1 MNGAKNDIA
10 KNGANKPVN
19 DAPTELSLSNLAG
32 PESRAF
38 FLRYGMVAALIVMSC
53 FMMYITYGTPDAAT
67 KSFYFYLFLCTFPI
81 LIAMYVGSPL
91 YSEKLTNTTMFLY
104 GGAAIVVLIGLY
116 YFYKIMNPGS
126 VSILTTLST
135 GLIVLGILVGLA
147 ILYRVLMRY
156 VNMTRGWFGFFVQ
169 LLFYIPC
176 LLIEFVQAFMDE
188 LSVAPSMVAVLFV
201 IEILIVLGYL
211 YLPRLLVYLRS
222 DSMHV
227 LLDAPVFL
235 NKPAVLAKHEDFLL
249 DKTRKDVP
257 EKIEDLIRVNYSIAF
272 WVYVNAGSSNGNA
285 EANILSYSPPG
296 VYNGKPAIRYSGG
309 NLNFYLTNAESASAD
324 SVSLPIGGQKWNY
337 VVVTYSGQKAD
348 VYLNAEL
355 KYSTTFNATVNG
367 QDNGPTYSSTDVIQI
382 GETGGVYGAMRNL
395 VYYKTPINLGEIVD
409 AYNISKMY

>member
-1 MNGAKNDIA
+1 MSSSSGIKIN
-10 KNGANKPVN
+10 N
-19 DAPTELSLSNLAG
+19 DATPTAFSIYKFAG

-38 FLRYGMVAALIVMSC
+38 MLRYGMVAALIIMSC
-53 FMMYITYGTPDAAT
+53 FMMYITYGTPEAGT

-81 LIAMYVGSPL
+81 LIAMYVASPL
-91 YSEKLTNTTMFLY
+91 YTEKITSASTMFLY

-116 YFYKIMNPGS
+116 YFYRVVNPGS

-135 GLIVLGILVGLA
+135 GLIGLGILVALA

-156 VNMTRGWFGFFVQ
+156 VNMTRGWFGFFIQ
-169 LLFYIPC
+169 LLFYLPC
-176 LLIEFVQAFMDE
+176 LLVDFIQGFMDD
-188 LSVAPSMVAVLFV
+188 LRVAPSMVSVLFV

-211 YLPRLLVYLRS
+211 YLPRLVTYLRS

-235 NKPAVLAKHEDFLL
+235 DKHAVVAKHEDFLL

-257 EKIEDLIRVNYSIAF
+257 EKTDDLIRVNYSIAF
-272 WVYVNAGSSNGNA
+272 WVYINAGSANGHA
-285 EANILSYSPPG
+285 ETNILSYSPPG
-296 VYNGKPAIRYSGG
+296 VYNGKPAIKYAGG
-309 NLNFYLTNAESASAD
+309 KLNFYLTNTDSAAD
-324 SVSLPIGGQKWNY
+324 SAVSLPIGAQKWNY
-337 VVVTYSGQKAD
+337 VVVTYNGRKAD

-355 KYSTTFNATVNG
+355 KYSTTFITTDNG
-367 QDNGPTYSSTDVIQI
+367 LDNGPKYSSMDVVQI
-382 GETGGVYGAMRNL
+382 GEKGGVYGAMRNL

>member
-135 GLIVLGILVGLA
+135 GLIVLGILVGLD

-235 NKPAVLAKHEDFLL
+235 NKP
-249 DKTRKDVP
+249 
-257 EKIEDLIRVNYSIAF
+257 
-272 WVYVNAGSSNGNA
+272 AGSSNGNA